1 MSKDS
6 ASGSGPASGAEAE
19 RTTTADLTAALAE
32 LRREVEERRLIE
44 EQLQREIAERKLAED
59 KLRQEIAERA
69 EAEQRLRREVME
81 RAEVEQELRGML
93 NIIRQQ
99 EEAIRAMATPILKL
113 WDGVL
118 TMPVIGRMDSVRAT
132 QMMES
137 LLHEITKTRSR
148 YTILDLTGVDDLDA
162 NAANHL
168 LNLMR
173 ASALLGTR
181 CLVSGI
187 SPKMAQTIIG
197 LGLSLT
203 QLATFSTL
211 EEALHHA
218 IEQLAARRR

>member
-1 MSKDS
+1 MSNDT
-6 ASGSGPASGAEAE
+6 ASGRGPESGADKAN
-19 RTTTADLTAALAE
+19 TADLTVALAE
-32 LRREVEERRLIE
+32 VRKEVEERRLIE
-44 EQLQREIAERKLAED
+44 ERLQREIAERTLAED
-59 KLRQEIAERA
+59 KLRQEIAERV

-162 NAANHL
+162 SAANHL